1 MFRSLYTAASGMTA
15 QQTNLDN
22 VANNLSNANTAG
34 FRKRRVQFEDLV
46 YQNMVTPGAAA
57 TQQTVSAGL
66 QIGLGTRAA
75 ATEILQSQGDF
86 QQTGNSLDLAI
97 QGLGYFQVLMMPSGQ
112 IGYTRSGSFHLD
124 SSGNIVTS
132 DGNALQP
139 SITIPADATTVTVGA
154 DGTVSVTL
162 PNQTQSQQIGQIQLA
177 TFPNPGGLNSIGSN
191 LMLPTSSSGDAI
203 TGNAGGAEGLGT
215 LVQGSLEQSN
225 VNTVE
230 EFIQMILAQRSYEA
244 NSQVAKAADQMFQ
257 EVNQLG
263 K

>member
-15 QQTNLDN
+15 QQINLDN
-22 VANNLSNANTAG
+22 IANNLSNANTAG
-34 FRKRRVQFEDLV
+34 FRKRRVQFQDLV

-66 QIGLGTRAA
+66 QIGLGTRAG
-75 ATEILQSQGDF
+75 ATEVLQSQGDF
-86 QQTGNSLDLAI
+86 QQTGNSLDLAL
-97 QGLGYFQVLMMPSGQ
+97 QGLGYFQVLTPSGQ
-112 IGYTRSGSFHLD
+112 LAYTRSGSFHLD
-124 SSGNIVTS
+124 SAGNIVTS
-132 DGNALQP
+132 DGDALQP
-139 SITIPADATTVTVGA
+139 SITIPANATAISIGA
-154 DGTVSVTL
+154 DGTVSVTQ

-177 TFPNPGGLNSIGSN
+177 TFPNPGGLNSIGGN
-191 LMLPTSSSGDAI
+191 LMLPTSSSGDPI
-203 TGNAGGAEGLGT
+203 VGNPGGTDGLGT
-215 LVQGSLEQSN
+215 LLQGSLEQSN

>member
-34 FRKRRVQFEDLV
+34 FRKRRVQFEDMV

-66 QIGLGTRAA
+66 QIGLGTRAS

-97 QGLGYFQVLMMPSGQ
+97 QGLGYFQVLTPSGQ
-112 IGYTRSGSFHLD
+112 IAYTRSGSFHLD
-124 SSGNIVTS
+124 STGNIVTA
-132 DGNALQP
+132 DGDALQP
-139 SITIPADATTVTVGA
+139 SITIPADATAITIGS

-177 TFPNPGGLNSIGSN
+177 TFPNPGGLNSIGAN
-191 LMLPTSSSGDAI
+191 LLLPTSSSGDAI
-203 TGNAGGAEGLGT
+203 TGTPAAPRD
-215 LVQGSLEQSN
+215 SAPWCRDRSSN
-225 VNTVE
+225 PTSTPSKSSS
-230 EFIQMILAQRSYEA
+230 R
-244 NSQVAKAADQMFQ
+244 
-257 EVNQLG
+257 
-263 K
+263 

>member
-1 MFRSLYTAASGMTA
+1 MFRSLYTAASGMSA

-22 VANNLSNANTAG
+22 IANNLSNANTAG
-34 FRKRRVQFEDLV
+34 FRKRRVQFQDLI
-46 YQNMVTPGAAA
+46 YQNTITPGSAA

-86 QQTGNSLDLAI
+86 QTTGNTFDVAI
-97 QGLGYFQVLMMPSGQ
+97 QGNGYFQVLTPTGQ
-112 IGYTRSGSFHLD
+112 TAYTRSGSFHLD
-124 SSGNIVTS
+124 STGNIVTS
-132 DGNALQP
+132 DGDALQP
-139 SITIPADATTVTVGA
+139 SITIPADATSVTIGA

-162 PNQTQSQQIGQIQLA
+162 PNQTASQQIGQIQLA
-177 TFPNPGGLNSIGSN
+177 TFPNPGGLNSVGAN
-191 LMLPTSSSGDAI
+191 LLLPTSSSGDAI
-203 TGNAGGAEGLGT
+203 TGTPGGSEGLGT
-215 LVQGSLEQSN
+215 LLQGSLEQSN

>member
-22 VANNLSNANTAG
+22 VANNLANANTAG
-34 FRKRRVQFEDLV
+34 FRKRRVQFQDLL
-46 YQNMVTPGAAA
+46 YQNTITPGAAN

-66 QIGLGTRAA
+66 QVGLGTRAA

-97 QGLGYFQVLMMPSGQ
+97 QGLGYFQILTPSGQ
-112 IGYTRSGSFHLD
+112 IAYTRAGSFHLD
-124 SSGNIVTS
+124 SSGNIVTA
-132 DGNALQP
+132 DGDALQP
-139 SITIPADATTVTVGA
+139 SITIPADATAISIGS

-177 TFPNPGGLNSIGSN
+177 TCPNPGGLNSIGAN
-191 LMLPTSSSGDAI
+191 LLLPTSSSGDAI
-203 TGNAGGAEGLGT
+203 TGNAGGSEGLGT

>member
-1 MFRSLYTAASGMTA
+1 MFRSLYTAASGMNA

-22 VANNLSNANTAG
+22 VANNLSNANTVG
-34 FRKRRVQFEDLV
+34 FRKRRVQFEDMI

-75 ATEILQSQGDF
+75 ATEILNSQGDF

-97 QGLGYFQVLMMPSGQ
+97 QGLGYFQVMTPTGQ
-112 IGYTRSGSFHLD
+112 IAYTRAGSFHLD

-132 DGNALQP
+132 DGDALQP
-139 SITIPADATTVTVGA
+139 SITIPADATAVNIGA

-191 LMLPTSSSGDAI
+191 LLLPTSSSGDAI
-203 TGNAGGAEGLGT
+203 TGTAGGSEGLGT

>member
-1 MFRSLYTAASGMTA
+1 MFRSLYTAASGMNA
-15 QQTNLDN
+15 QQMNLDN
-22 VANNLSNANTAG
+22 VANNLANANTAG
-34 FRKRRVQFEDLV
+34 FRKRRVQFQDMI
-46 YQNMVTPGAAA
+46 YQNVVAPGSAA

-66 QIGLGTRAA
+66 QVGLGTRAA

-86 QQTGNSLDLAI
+86 QQTGNSLDVAI
-97 QGLGYFQVLMMPSGQ
+97 QGIGYFQVLMPSGQ
-112 IGYTRSGSFHLD
+112 LAYTRSGSFHMD
-124 SSGNIVTS
+124 AQGNVVTS
-132 DGNALQP
+132 DGDALQP
-139 SITIPADATTVTVGA
+139 GLTIPADATSISIGTDGTVTVTQPG
-154 DGTVSVTL
+154 
-162 PNQTQSQQIGQIQLA
+162 QTQSQQIGQIQLA
-177 TFPNPGGLNSIGSN
+177 TFPNPGGLNSVGAN
-191 LMLPTSSSGDAI
+191 LLLPTSSSGDPI
-203 TGNAGGAEGLGT
+203 TGNPGGSEGLGT

>member
-1 MFRSLYTAASGMTA
+1 MFRSLYTAASGMSA

-22 VANNLSNANTAG
+22 IANNLSNANTAG
-34 FRKRRVQFEDLV
+34 FRKRRVQFQDLI
-46 YQNMVTPGAAA
+46 YQNTVTPGAAA

-75 ATEILQSQGDF
+75 ATEILQAQGDF
-86 QQTGNSLDLAI
+86 QTTGNTLDVAI
-97 QGLGYFQVLMMPSGQ
+97 QGNGYFQVLTPNGQ
-112 IGYTRSGSFHLD
+112 TAYTRSGSFHQD

-132 DGNALQP
+132 DGDALQP
-139 SITIPADATTVTVGA
+139 AITIPADATSVTIGA

-162 PNQTQSQQIGQIQLA
+162 PNQTASQQIGQIQLA
-177 TFPNPGGLNSIGSN
+177 TFPNPGGLNSVGAN
-191 LMLPTSSSGDAI
+191 LLLPTSSSGDAI
-203 TGNAGGAEGLGT
+203 TGVPGGSEGLGT
-215 LVQGSLEQSN
+215 LLQGSLEQSN

>member
-1 MFRSLYTAASGMTA
+1 MFRSLYTAASGMSA

-22 VANNLSNANTAG
+22 IANNLSNANTAG
-34 FRKRRVQFEDLV
+34 FRKRRVQFQDLI
-46 YQNMVTPGAAA
+46 YQNTVTPGSAA

-86 QQTGNSLDLAI
+86 QTTGNTFDVAI
-97 QGLGYFQVLMMPSGQ
+97 QGNGYFQVLTPTGQ
-112 IGYTRSGSFHLD
+112 TAYTRSGSFHLD

-132 DGNALQP
+132 DGDALQP
-139 SITIPADATTVTVGA
+139 SITIPADATSVTIGS

-162 PNQTQSQQIGQIQLA
+162 PNQTASQQIGQIQLA
-177 TFPNPGGLNSIGSN
+177 TFPNPGGLNSVGAN
-191 LMLPTSSSGDAI
+191 LLLPTSSSGDAI
-203 TGNAGGAEGLGT
+203 TGNPGGSEGLGT
-215 LVQGSLEQSN
+215 LLQGSLEQSN

>member
-1 MFRSLYTAASGMTA
+1 MSA

-22 VANNLSNANTAG
+22 IANNLSNANTAG
-34 FRKRRVQFEDLV
+34 FRKRRVQFQDLI
-46 YQNMVTPGAAA
+46 YQNTVTPGSAA

-86 QQTGNSLDLAI
+86 QTTGNTLDVAI
-97 QGLGYFQVLMMPSGQ
+97 QGLGYFQVLTPTGQ
-112 IGYTRSGSFHLD
+112 TAYTRSGSFHLD

-132 DGNALQP
+132 DGDALQP
-139 SITIPADATTVTVGA
+139 SITIPADATSVTIGS

-162 PNQTQSQQIGQIQLA
+162 PNQTASQQIGQIQLA
-177 TFPNPGGLNSIGSN
+177 TFPNPGGLNSVGAN
-191 LMLPTSSSGDAI
+191 LLLPTSSSGDAI
-203 TGNAGGAEGLGT
+203 TGVPGGSEGLGT
-215 LVQGSLEQSN
+215 LLQGSLEQSN

>member
-1 MFRSLYTAASGMTA
+1 
-15 QQTNLDN
+15 
-22 VANNLSNANTAG
+22 
-34 FRKRRVQFEDLV
+34 
-46 YQNMVTPGAAA
+46 MVTPGAAA
-57 TQQTVSAGL
+57 TQQTVSAGM
-66 QIGLGTRAA
+66 QIGLGTRAS

-97 QGLGYFQVLMMPSGQ
+97 QGLGYFQVLMPNGQ
-112 IGYTRSGSFHLD
+112 TGYTRSGSFHLD
-124 SSGNIVTS
+124 SQGNVVTA

-139 SITIPADATTVTVGA
+139 SLTIPADATSITIGTDGTVTVTQPG
-154 DGTVSVTL
+154 
-162 PNQTQSQQIGQIQLA
+162 QTQSQQIGQIQLA
-177 TFPNPGGLNSIGSN
+177 TFANPGGLNSVGSN
-191 LMLPTSSSGDAI
+191 ILLPTSSSGDPI
-203 TGNAGGAEGLGT
+203 VGNPGGSEGLGT

-257 EVNQLG
+257 EVNQMG

>member
-1 MFRSLYTAASGMTA
+1 MFRSLYTAASGMNA
-15 QQTNLDN
+15 QQMNLDN
-22 VANNLSNANTAG
+22 VANNLANANTAG
-34 FRKRRVQFEDLV
+34 FRKRRVQFQDMI
-46 YQNMVTPGAAA
+46 YQNVVAPGAAA

-66 QIGLGTRAA
+66 QVGLGTRAA

-86 QQTGNSLDLAI
+86 QQTGNPLDIGI
-97 QGLGYFQVLMMPSGQ
+97 QGIGYFQVLMPNGQ
-112 IGYTRSGSFHLD
+112 IAYTRSGSFHLD
-124 SSGNIVTS
+124 AQGNVVTS
-132 DGNALQP
+132 DGDALQP
-139 SITIPADATTVTVGA
+139 GLTIPADATSIAIGSDGTVTVMQPG
-154 DGTVSVTL
+154 
-162 PNQTQSQQIGQIQLA
+162 QTQAQQIGQIQLA

-191 LMLPTSSSGDAI
+191 LLLPTSSSGDPI
-203 TGNAGGAEGLGT
+203 TGNPGGSEGLGT

>member
-22 VANNLSNANTAG
+22 VANNLANANTAG
-34 FRKRRVQFEDLV
+34 FRKRRVQFQDLI

-57 TQQTVSAGL
+57 TQQTVSAGM

-97 QGLGYFQVLMMPSGQ
+97 QGLGYFQVLTPTGQ
-112 IGYTRSGSFHLD
+112 IAYTRSGSFHLD
-124 SSGNIVTS
+124 SQGNVVTS
-132 DGNALQP
+132 DGDALQP
-139 SITIPADATTVTVGA
+139 AITIPADATAITIGS
-154 DGTVSVTL
+154 DGTVTITQPS
-162 PNQTQSQQIGQIQLA
+162 QTQSQQIGQIQLA
-177 TFPNPGGLNSIGSN
+177 TFPNPGGLNSVGAN
-191 LMLPTSSSGDAI
+191 LLMPTSSSGDPI
-203 TGNAGGAEGLGT
+203 VGNPGGSEGLGT

>member
-34 FRKRRVQFEDLV
+34 FRKRRVQFQDLV
-46 YQNMVTPGAAA
+46 YQNVITPGAAN

-66 QIGLGTRAA
+66 QIGLGTRTA
-75 ATEILQSQGDF
+75 ATEVLQSQGDF
-86 QQTGNSLDLAI
+86 QQTGNPLDLAI
-97 QGLGYFQVLMMPSGQ
+97 QGNGYFQVMTPSGQ
-112 IGYTRSGSFHLD
+112 TAYTRAGSFHLD
-124 SSGNIVTS
+124 SQGNIVTA
-132 DGNALQP
+132 DGDPLQP
-139 SITIPADATTVTVGA
+139 SLTIPADATSITVGA
-154 DGTVSVTL
+154 DGTVSITQ
-162 PNQTQSQQIGQIQLA
+162 PGQTASQQIGQIQLA
-177 TFPNPGGLNSIGSN
+177 TFPNPGGLNSVGNN
-191 LMLPTSSSGDAI
+191 LLLPTSSSGDAI
-203 TGNAGGAEGLGT
+203 TGNPGGSEGLGT

-257 EVNQLG
+257 ETNQLG

>member
-15 QQTNLDN
+15 QQINLDN
-22 VANNLSNANTAG
+22 VANNLANANTAG

-75 ATEILQSQGDF
+75 ATEILQTQGDF

-97 QGLGYFQVLMMPSGQ
+97 QGLGYFQVLSPTGQ
-112 IGYTRSGSFHLD
+112 IAYTRCGSFHLD
-124 SSGNIVTS
+124 SAGNVVTA
-132 DGNALQP
+132 DGDALQP
-139 SITIPADATTVTVGA
+139 SITIPADATSISIGS

-177 TFPNPGGLNSIGSN
+177 TFPNPGGLNSVGAN
-191 LMLPTSSSGDAI
+191 LLLPTSSSGEAI
-203 TGNAGGAEGLGT
+203 TGNAGGSEGLGT

>member
-1 MFRSLYTAASGMTA
+1 MFRSLYTAASGMSA

-22 VANNLSNANTAG
+22 IANNLSNANTAG
-34 FRKRRVQFEDLV
+34 FRKRRVQFQDLI
-46 YQNMVTPGAAA
+46 YQNTITPGSAA

-86 QQTGNSLDLAI
+86 QTTGNTFDVAI
-97 QGLGYFQVLMMPSGQ
+97 QGNGYFQVLTPTGQ
-112 IGYTRSGSFHLD
+112 TAYTRSGSFHLD
-124 SSGNIVTS
+124 STGNIVTS
-132 DGNALQP
+132 DGDALQP
-139 SITIPADATTVTVGA
+139 SITIPADATSVTIGA

-162 PNQTQSQQIGQIQLA
+162 PNQTASQQIGQIQLA
-177 TFPNPGGLNSIGSN
+177 TFPNPGGLNSVGAN
-191 LMLPTSSSGDAI
+191 LLLPTSSSGDAI
-203 TGNAGGAEGLGT
+203 VGNPGGSEGLGT
-215 LVQGSLEQSN
+215 LLQGSLEQSN

>member
-1 MFRSLYTAASGMTA
+1 MFRSLYTAASGMSA

-22 VANNLSNANTAG
+22 IANNLSNANTAG
-34 FRKRRVQFEDLV
+34 FRKRRVQFQDLM
-46 YQNMVTPGAAA
+46 YQNTVTPGAAA

-86 QQTGNSLDLAI
+86 QTTGNSLDVAI
-97 QGLGYFQVLMMPSGQ
+97 QGLGYFQVLTPSGQ
-112 IGYTRSGSFHLD
+112 TAYTRSGSFHLD

-132 DGNALQP
+132 DGDALQP
-139 SITIPADATTVTVGA
+139 AITIPADATAITIGA

-162 PNQTQSQQIGQIQLA
+162 PNQTASQQIGQIQLA
-177 TFPNPGGLNSIGSN
+177 TFPNPGGLNSVGAN
-191 LMLPTSSSGDAI
+191 LLLPTSSSGDAI
-203 TGNAGGAEGLGT
+203 VGVPGGSEGLGT
-215 LVQGSLEQSN
+215 LLQGSLEQSN

>member
-34 FRKRRVQFEDLV
+34 FRKRRVQFQDLM
-46 YQNMVTPGAAA
+46 YQNVVTPGAAS

-86 QQTGNSLDLAI
+86 QQTGNPLDLGI
-97 QGLGYFQVLMMPSGQ
+97 QGNGYFQVLTPTGQ
-112 IGYTRSGSFHLD
+112 TAYTRSGSFHLD
-124 SSGNIVTS
+124 SQGNIVTS
-132 DGNALQP
+132 DGDALQP
-139 SITIPADATTVTVGA
+139 AITIPPDATAITIGS
-154 DGTVSVTL
+154 DGTVSVTQ
-162 PNQTQSQQIGQIQLA
+162 PGQTQSQQIGQIQLA
-177 TFPNPGGLNSIGSN
+177 TFPNPGGLNSVGTN
-191 LMLPTSSSGDAI
+191 LLMPTSSSGDPI
-203 TGNAGGAEGLGT
+203 VGNPGGSEGLGT

>member
-22 VANNLSNANTAG
+22 VANNLANANTAG
-34 FRKRRVQFEDLV
+34 FRKRRVQFQDLI
-46 YQNMVTPGAAA
+46 YQNMVPPGAAA
-57 TQQTVSAGL
+57 TQQTVSAGM

-97 QGLGYFQVLMMPSGQ
+97 QGLGYFQVLTPTGQ
-112 IGYTRSGSFHLD
+112 IAYTRSGSFHLD
-124 SSGNIVTS
+124 SQGNVVTS
-132 DGNALQP
+132 DGDALQP
-139 SITIPADATTVTVGA
+139 AITIPADATAITIGS
-154 DGTVSVTL
+154 DGTVTITQPS
-162 PNQTQSQQIGQIQLA
+162 QTQSQQIGQIQLA
-177 TFPNPGGLNSIGSN
+177 TFPNPGGLNSVGAN
-191 LMLPTSSSGDAI
+191 LLMPTSSSGDPI
-203 TGNAGGAEGLGT
+203 VGNPGGSEGLGT

>member
-34 FRKRRVQFEDLV
+34 FRKRRVQFQDLV
-46 YQNMVTPGAAA
+46 YQNVITPGAAN

-66 QIGLGTRAA
+66 QIGLGTRTA
-75 ATEILQSQGDF
+75 ATEVLQSQGDF
-86 QQTGNSLDLAI
+86 QQTGNPLDLAI
-97 QGLGYFQVLMMPSGQ
+97 QGNGYFQVMTPSGQ
-112 IGYTRSGSFHLD
+112 TAYTRAGSFHLD
-124 SSGNIVTS
+124 SQGNIVTA
-132 DGNALQP
+132 DGDPLQP
-139 SITIPADATTVTVGA
+139 SLTIPSDATSITVGA
-154 DGTVSVTL
+154 DGTVSVTQ
-162 PNQTQSQQIGQIQLA
+162 PGKTTSQQIGQIQLA
-177 TFPNPGGLNSIGSN
+177 TFPNPGGLNSVGSN
-191 LMLPTSSSGDAI
+191 LLLPTSSSGDAI
-203 TGNAGGAEGLGT
+203 TGNPGGSEGLGT
-215 LVQGSLEQSN
+215 LLQGSLEQSN

-257 EVNQLG
+257 ETNQLG